1 MPLLA
6 ITIAALLCGAAS
18 WWATPW
24 AKRLVK
30 SESRWLQRWIPT
42 VLGVLGGAGAASF
55 PDHWGFSLALCA
67 LAIASALLIP
77 VDLAAY
83 RLPDAIVWPTTV
95 AVLGILLATTAVTA
109 EWPRL
114 AVALLAMLAVGG
126 GYFVLA
132 WIAPASMGLGDVK
145 LSLVLG
151 LTLGWFGW
159 QTVAY
164 GILAGFVVF
173 ALLALVMLALRRT
186 SAKSDLAFG
195 PWMIVG
201 AAIGL
206 AWTALN
212 G

>member
-1 MPLLA
+1 ME
-6 ITIAALLCGAAS
+6 
-18 WWATPW
+18 
-24 AKRLVK
+24 

-42 VLGVLGGAGAASF
+42 LLGVLGGAAAAAF

-67 LAIASALLIP
+67 LAIGSALLIP
-77 VDLAAY
+77 VDLAEF
-83 RLPDAIVWPTTV
+83 RLPDLIVWPMTT
-95 AVLGILLATTAVTA
+95 AVLGVLLVTTAVTG
-109 EWPRL
+109 EWPRFST
-114 AVALLAMLAVGG
+114 ALLAMLAVGG

-132 WIAPASMGLGDVK
+132 WISPTSMGLGDVK

-164 GILAGFVVF
+164 GIVAGFIVF

-195 PWMIVG
+195 PSMIVG

-206 AWTALN
+206 AWVALTR
-212 G
+212 